1 MIAGIDRQPKDRFG
15 KYTNSNAKSNN
26 KGNEQELPNTPL
38 RKNQQ
43 KQADQSID
51 YT

>member
-15 KYTNSNAKSNN
+15 KYTNNNAKS
-26 KGNEQELPNTPL
+26 KQGNGPEPSSTPV
-38 RKNQQ
+38 RNNQQ

>member
-15 KYTNSNAKSNN
+15 KYTNSNAKSN
-26 KGNEQELPNTPL
+26 KGNEQESSNTPL